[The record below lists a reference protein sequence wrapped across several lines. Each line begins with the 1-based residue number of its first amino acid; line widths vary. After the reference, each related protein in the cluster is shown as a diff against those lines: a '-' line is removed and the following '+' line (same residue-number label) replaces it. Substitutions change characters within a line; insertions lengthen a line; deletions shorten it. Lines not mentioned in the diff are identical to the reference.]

1 MQRIAQDER
10 RYSERQCRWLIR
22 QHSRAQSS
30 VRKFV
35 EESMAADAEDELG
48 PEENANERPDEFSS
62 ESVWGRDR
70 AP

>member
-1 MQRIAQDER
+1 MKRIAQDER

-35 EESMAADAEDELG
+35 EESMAAADAEDEPG
-48 PEENANERPDEFSS
+48 PEEPGPEEPGPRE
-62 ESVWGRDR
+62 
-70 AP
+70 